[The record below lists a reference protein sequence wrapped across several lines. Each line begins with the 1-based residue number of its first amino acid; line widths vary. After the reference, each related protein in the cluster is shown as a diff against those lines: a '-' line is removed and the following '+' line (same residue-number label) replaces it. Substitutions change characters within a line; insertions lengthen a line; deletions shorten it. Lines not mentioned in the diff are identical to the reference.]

1 MKYAL
6 FLGCTIPVRSQNYEM
21 SAREVAKVIGLE
33 LVDLPDFSCCG
44 FPVKSSSVEASLVLA
59 ARNLAIAAEKK
70 LDICTL
76 CNACTGV
83 LTETNKEL
91 NENKELREK
100 VNDKLGKID
109 KEFKKGVKIRH
120 FSRILYED
128 VGLEKL
134 KGTVKRDL
142 SSLKLSVHYGCH
154 YERPKELYDG
164 FDDPENPTSLDK
176 LVEVTGARSIDYK
189 DKLDCCGG
197 AILGVQEDIALEMA
211 KNKLDNITAIKL
223 EMAKHKLDNVSA
235 KKVDALV
242 TQCPFCSIMYEDNRR
257 KIESKFNVQY
267 NNFPVLYYPQVL
279 GLAMG
284 LDTKQLGFRLNKIK
298 ATGLLQKLGLE

>member
-6 FLGCTIPVRSQNYEM
+6 FLGCTIPIRSQNYEM
-21 SAREVAKVIGLE
+21 SAREVAKNIGLE

-44 FPVKSSSVEASLVLA
+44 FPVKSSSVETSLLLA
-59 ARNLAIAAEKK
+59 ARNLAIASEKK

-76 CNACTGV
+76 CNACTGI
-83 LTETNKEL
+83 LTEANKEL
-91 NENKELREK
+91 SENRELREK
-100 VNDKLGKID
+100 VNDKLKDID
-109 KEFKKGVKIRH
+109 KEFKKDVKIRH
-120 FSRILYED
+120 FSRVLYED

-134 KGTVKRDL
+134 KEQVKRDL
-142 SSLKLSVHYGCH
+142 SSLRLSVHYGCH
-154 YERPKELYDG
+154 YERPKELYDD

-176 LVEVTGARSIDYK
+176 LVEITGARSIDYK
-189 DKLDCCGG
+189 GKLDCCGG

-211 KNKLDNITAIKL
+211 KNKLDHITEIKL

-235 KKVDALV
+235 NKIDALV

-257 KIESKFNVQY
+257 KIESKFDVYY
-267 NNFPVLYYPQVL
+267 NELPVLFYPQVL

-284 LDTKQLGFRLNKIK
+284 MDKKQLGFRLNKIK
-298 ATGLLQKLGLE
+298 ANALLEKLGIE

>member
-44 FPVKSSSVEASLVLA
+44 FPVKSASVEASLVLA

-83 LTETNKEL
+83 LTEANKEL
-91 NENKELREK
+91 SENKELREK
-100 VNDKLGKID
+100 VNEKLSKIG
-109 KEFKKGVKIRH
+109 KEFKKGVEIRH

-128 VGLEKL
+128 IGLEKL
-134 KGTVKRDL
+134 KGMVKRDL

-154 YERPKELYDG
+154 YERPKELYDD
-164 FDDPENPTSLDK
+164 FDDPENPISLDK
-176 LVEVTGARSIDYK
+176 LVEATGARSVDYK
-189 DKLDCCGG
+189 GKLDCCGG

-211 KNKLDNITAIKL
+211 KNKLDHVTA
-223 EMAKHKLDNVSA
+223 N
-235 KKVDALV
+235 KVDALV
-242 TQCPFCSIMYEDNRR
+242 THCPFCSIMYEDNRR

-267 NNFPVLYYPQVL
+267 NDLPVLFYPQLL

-284 LDTKQLGFRLNKIK
+284 LDKKQLGFRLNKIK

>member
-44 FPVKSSSVEASLVLA
+44 FPVKSASVEASLVLA

-83 LTETNKEL
+83 LTEANKEL
-91 NENKELREK
+91 SENKELMGK
-100 VNDKLGKID
+100 VNDKLSSID
-109 KEFKKGVKIRH
+109 KEFKKGVEIRH

-128 VGLEKL
+128 IGLEEL
-134 KGTVKRDL
+134 KGMVKRDL

-154 YERPKELYDG
+154 YERPKELYDD
-164 FDDPENPTSLDK
+164 FDDPENPISLDK
-176 LVEVTGARSIDYK
+176 LVEATGARSIDYK
-189 DKLDCCGG
+189 GKLDCCGG

-211 KNKLDNITAIKL
+211 KNKLDHVTA
-223 EMAKHKLDNVSA
+223 N
-235 KKVDALV
+235 KVDALV
-242 TQCPFCSIMYEDNRR
+242 THCPFCSIMYEDNRR

-267 NNFPVLYYPQVL
+267 NDLPVLFYPQLL